1 MVGLL
6 IFYRTSSCFYS
17 HMPRPHILQSPTLVS
32 CRCGLC
38 FSPILRAHE
47 VLLDRQRRGAAR
59 ALEAVAAA
67 DVVGLREV
75 GGREVGVSEVGGRE
89 DARKEHIK
97 QCVQNFRHTYV

>member
-1 MVGLL
+1 M
-6 IFYRTSSCFYS
+6 TQ
-17 HMPRPHILQSPTLVS
+17 PHNLQSPTLVS

-75 GGREVGVSEVGGRE
+75 GGRE

-97 QCVQNFRHTYV
+97 QCVQNFRHTYDDKWYKSLDFTDLVRLA